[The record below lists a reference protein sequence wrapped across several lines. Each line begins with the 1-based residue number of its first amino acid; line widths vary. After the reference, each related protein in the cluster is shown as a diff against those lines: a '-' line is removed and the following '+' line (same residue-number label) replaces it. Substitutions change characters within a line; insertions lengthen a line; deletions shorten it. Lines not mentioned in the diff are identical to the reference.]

1 MKIYI
6 LSRKFLYH
14 LRLDKKYKDSKTALI
29 SITDPGSKLTEHPFH
44 TFDYKLSLSFYDLEK
59 DYIDTDNNIF
69 YNVISD
75 DDVEKIFHFVSD
87 NKFDVLVAQCEA
99 GISRSA
105 AVAAAVSKYFGL
117 DNKWIFTKFVPNM
130 HVYDK
135 ILKRFGI

>member
-1 MKIYI
+1 M
-6 LSRKFLYH
+6 YH

-44 TFDYKLSLSFYDLEK
+44 IFDYKLSLSFYDLEK
-59 DYIDTDNNIF
+59 DYIDKDNNIV

-75 DDVEKIFHFVSD
+75 DDVEKIFHFVSG
-87 NKFDVLVAQCEA
+87 NKFDVLVVQCEA

-130 HVYDK
+130 YVYNK
-135 ILKRFGI
+135 LLNRFGI